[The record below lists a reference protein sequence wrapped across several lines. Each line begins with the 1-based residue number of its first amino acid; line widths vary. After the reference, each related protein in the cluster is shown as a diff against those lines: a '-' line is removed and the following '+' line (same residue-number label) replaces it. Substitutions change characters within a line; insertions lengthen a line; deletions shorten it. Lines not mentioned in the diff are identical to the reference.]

1 MAKRKRRIG
10 NNSNMSDALKNFI
23 DANRLQKGLDK
34 VSIEDAWHSV
44 MGNAISKYTTA
55 IKLDREILYVQLSSS
70 VLREELSYGKTKIID
85 MINLEMGK
93 QIITKL
99 VLR

>member
-1 MAKRKRRIG
+1 MAKRKGRIG
-10 NNSNMSDALKNFI
+10 DNGNMSNALKGFI

-55 IKLDREILYVQLSSS
+55 IKLDREILYIQLSSS
-70 VLREELSYGKTKIID
+70 VLREELNYGKTKIVG
-85 MINLEMGK
+85 MINQEMGK

>member
-10 NNSNMSDALKNFI
+10 DNGNMSDALKNFI

-55 IKLDREILYVQLSSS
+55 IKLDKEVLYVQLSSS

>member
-1 MAKRKRRIG
+1 MAKSKKRIG
-10 NNSNMSDALKNFI
+10 DNGNMSDALKNFI

>member
-1 MAKRKRRIG
+1 MAKSKKRIG
-10 NNSNMSDALKNFI
+10 DNGNMSDALKGFI

-34 VSIEDAWHSV
+34 VSIEEAWHSV

-55 IKLDREILYVQLSSS
+55 IKLDREVLYVQLSSS
-70 VLREELSYGKTKIID
+70 VLREELSYGKSKIIT
-85 MINLEMGK
+85 MINEEMGK

>member
-1 MAKRKRRIG
+1 MAKREHKESPI
-10 NNSNMSDALKNFI
+10 SEVLKGFI
-23 DANRLQKGLDK
+23 KTNKLQKGLDK
-34 VSIEDAWHSV
+34 VSAEEAWHKV

-70 VLREELSYGKTKIID
+70 VLRDELSYGKTKIISLL
-85 MINLEMGK
+85 NEEMGK
-93 QIITKL
+93 QVVTKL

>member
-1 MAKRKRRIG
+1 MAKRKGRIG
-10 NNSNMSDALKNFI
+10 DNGSMSNALKGFI

-55 IKLDREILYVQLSSS
+55 IKLDREILYIQLSSS
-70 VLREELSYGKTKIID
+70 VLREELNYGKTKIVG
-85 MINLEMGK
+85 MINQEMGK

>member
-1 MAKRKRRIG
+1 MAKRKG
-10 NNSNMSDALKNFI
+10 DNSTMGDALKGFI

-34 VSIEDAWHSV
+34 IAIEEVWHSV
-44 MGNAISKYTTA
+44 MGKAISKYTTA
-55 IKLDREILYVQLSSS
+55 IKLDRDTLYIQLSSS
-70 VLREELSYGKTKIID
+70 VLREELSYGKTKIIT
-85 MINLEMGK
+85 MINEEMGK

>member
-10 NNSNMSDALKNFI
+10 DNGNMSDALKNFI

-34 VSIEDAWHSV
+34 VSIEDAWNSV

-55 IKLDREILYVQLSSS
+55 IKLDREVLYVQLSSS

>member
-1 MAKRKRRIG
+1 MAKSKKRIG
-10 NNSNMSDALKNFI
+10 DNGNMSDALKNFI

-55 IKLDREILYVQLSSS
+55 IKLDREILYVQLSSFCFKRR
-70 VLREELSYGKTKIID
+70 V
-85 MINLEMGK
+85 
-93 QIITKL
+93 KL
-99 VLR
+99 WKNKNYRYD